1 MIKEISTWYMSGQC
15 YSNIRPFFSQIR
27 WLRFHHFTAESTSSW
42 IHFCRWRW
50 KNSGEM
56 HRCTSLAEPKIINNQ
71 VSVGEGALISSTVKP
86 NSTSLAL
93 KLTEGWCDS
102 KFLLCSK
109 REKQVQSSP
118 NNNHLYESKSTDY
131 FPSLAVRI
139 YSAVAAA
146 RRRKKKKRK
155 SRKWCLE
162 EERSR
167 CRRLSYKQTL
177 LLLE

>member
-1 MIKEISTWYMSGQC
+1 MIKEISTWYMRGQC

-27 WLRFHHFTAESTSSW
+27 WLHCNFHHFTAESTW

-93 KLTEGWCDS
+93 KLTEGWFDS
-102 KFLLCSK
+102 RFLLCSK

-139 YSAVAAA
+139 YSPVAAV
-146 RRRKKKKRK
+146 RRRKKRKEKAENDAWKKREAGAGG
-155 SRKWCLE
+155 SVTNRHYC
-162 EERSR
+162 
-167 CRRLSYKQTL
+167 Y
-177 LLLE
+177 